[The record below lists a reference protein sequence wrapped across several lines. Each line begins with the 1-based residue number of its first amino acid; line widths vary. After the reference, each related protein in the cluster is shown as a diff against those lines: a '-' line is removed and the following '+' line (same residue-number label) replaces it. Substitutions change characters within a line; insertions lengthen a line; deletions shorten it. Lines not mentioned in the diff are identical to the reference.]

1 LAGQSRN
8 PAIISSMCV
17 VFAETEIIGL
27 LASGTTSADIVA
39 GVLTSIA
46 TRVAAMS
53 GRDLAQPIAL
63 TGGVAMV
70 PGMDAALCAILGK
83 KIIVAPQP
91 QLTCALGAAI
101 LAWRQSNGFS
111 TPAA

>member
-1 LAGQSRN
+1 
-8 PAIISSMCV
+8 
-17 VFAETEIIGL
+17 
-27 LASGTTSADIVA
+27 
-39 GVLTSIA
+39 
-46 TRVAAMS
+46 MS

-70 PGMDAALCAILGK
+70 PGMDTALSAILGK

-111 TPAA
+111 TPAM